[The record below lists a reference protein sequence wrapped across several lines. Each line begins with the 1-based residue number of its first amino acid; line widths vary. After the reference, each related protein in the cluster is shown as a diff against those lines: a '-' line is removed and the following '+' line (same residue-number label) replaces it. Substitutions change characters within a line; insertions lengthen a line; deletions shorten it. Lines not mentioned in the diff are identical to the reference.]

1 MKLSELLRQVT
12 YRLVRGT
19 DDIRIQAVKYDS
31 RLVEKGDVFVCIRG
45 YETDGHRF
53 LLDALE
59 KGAAAVV
66 VQEYC
71 AACRPERPDKVWMLC
86 REYDERISCQ
96 ECWRFAENITVAAV
110 PDTRYALSRMASAYY
125 GYPAKRMKIIG
136 ITGTKGKTTT
146 AYMIREGL
154 LRAGHKTGLIGT
166 VQIDTGMRTLTC
178 SNTTPESVEIQ
189 KYLREMADSGC
200 DSVVMEVSSQ
210 ALKLHRT
217 AGICFT
223 IGVFTNLG
231 MDHIGPGEHA
241 DMEEYLQCK
250 RKLFFQC
257 ETAVGN
263 ADDAYLTQIWEG
275 TSCRKITFGIVRKD
289 MLPDYRA
296 SKAVYVDMGY
306 ALGTRCRIEGRMNGE
321 LKLAMPGA
329 FNVSNALAAVS
340 VLQYFHIPE
349 HIIWDALERVQV
361 PGRMESLP
369 AIRNC
374 KILVDYAHN
383 AMSLKQSL
391 ETLRGYGPRR
401 LVVIFGCG
409 GNRSRERRFMM
420 GETAGR
426 YADYTI
432 ITTDNPRYEAP
443 WAIIEDIEAG
453 MKKTDGQYKII
464 EDRQEAVSYAI
475 RNRKDGDVI
484 LIAGKGHENY
494 QEIQGIRYPMDDREL
509 VRKCTQTLL

>member
-1 MKLSELLRQVT
+1 MKLSELLRQIA
-12 YRLVRGT
+12 YRLVKGT
-19 DDIRIQAVKYDS
+19 DDIRIRALKYDS
-31 RLVEKGDVFVCIRG
+31 RQVEQGDVFVCIKG

-53 LLDALE
+53 LSEALK

-66 VQEYC
+66 VQEHC
-71 AACRPERPDKVWMLC
+71 TGCKSGKSERGCMSCLEYEDKTDC
-86 REYDERISCQ
+86 RE
-96 ECWRFAENITVAAV
+96 CWKLADNITVVAV
-110 PDTRYALSRMASAYY
+110 PDTRYALAGMASAYY
-125 GYPAKRMKIIG
+125 GYPAERMKLIG

-146 AYMIREGL
+146 AYMIRAGL

-217 AGICFT
+217 AGICFH

-263 ADDAYLTQIWEG
+263 ADDVYLAEIWKD
-275 TSCRKITFGIVRKD
+275 TACRKVTFGVARTD
-289 MLPDYRA
+289 LQPDYRA
-296 SKAVYVDMGY
+296 SKVVYVDMGY
-306 ALGTRCRIEGRMNGE
+306 ALGTRCRIGGNMEGE

-329 FNVSNALAAVS
+329 FNVSNALAALA
-340 VLQYFHIPE
+340 VLKQFRIPE
-349 HIIWDALERVQV
+349 DTIRNALERVQV
-361 PGRMESLP
+361 PGRMESVP
-369 AIRNC
+369 GIRNC
-374 KILVDYAHN
+374 KILIDYAHN

-391 ETLRGYGPRR
+391 KTLREYAPGR
-401 LVVIFGCG
+401 LIVVFGCG
-409 GNRSRERRFMM
+409 GNRSRERRFRM

-443 WAIIEDIEAG
+443 RAIIEDIEVG
-453 MKKTDGQYKII
+453 VKKTEGQYKII

-475 RNRKDGDVI
+475 QSRRDGDVI
-484 LIAGKGHENY
+484 LIAGKGHETY
-494 QEIQGIRYPMDDREL
+494 QEIRGIRYPMDDREL

>member
-19 DDIRIQAVKYDS
+19 DDIRIRALKYDS

-53 LLDALE
+53 LSEALK
-59 KGAAAVV
+59 KGAAAVI
-66 VQEYC
+66 VQEY
-71 AACRPERPDKVWMLC
+71 
-86 REYDERISCQ
+86 
-96 ECWRFAENITVAAV
+96 WRFAENVTVVAV
-110 PDTRYALSRMASAYY
+110 PDTRYALSQMASVYY
-125 GYPAKRMKIIG
+125 GYPAERMTIVG

-154 LRAGHKTGLIGT
+154 LRGGHKTGLIGT

-263 ADDAYLTQIWEG
+263 ADDAYLAEVWKE
-275 TSCRKITFGIVRKD
+275 TSCRKITYGTARTD

-296 SKAVYVDMGY
+296 LKAVYVDMGY
-306 ALGTRCRIEGRMNGE
+306 ALGTRCRIEGCMNGE

-340 VLQYFHIPE
+340 VLNYFHIPE
-349 HIIWDALERVQV
+349 HMIWDALERVQV

-369 AIRNC
+369 VIRNC

-383 AMSLKQSL
+383 AMSLKKSL
-391 ETLRGYGPRR
+391 ETLREYGPKR

-443 WAIIEDIEAG
+443 QAIIEDIEAG